1 MKKILQK
8 IHLYL
13 ALTFGIIIVLQGLSG
28 SILVFEKQ
36 IDNFL
41 LRQKH
46 DFVEGQRAEIYEI
59 INAGAAGVSQ
69 DYVPT
74 LFRISPQKNTAA
86 YIRFNKID
94 DRKSSFEAFIDPVS
108 LQVIEIGNP
117 QEGVFNFIK
126 KFHTNLLL
134 KGDLGRNIIGSFG
147 IILLILCITG
157 IILWW
162 PKLRDFKKSIHFKFT
177 QKKSAAARQVFHR
190 DLHKTFGFWL
200 SIFLLISTISG
211 IYLSF
216 PKQISSGFFSVFAG
230 DNPRDRINK
239 IRIEAPEKK
248 QKSAK
253 LEIEKIISE
262 IIAKNPQLVFTSVMF
277 PGKADQPVK
286 LNFIEQNDFEDAP
299 TTTFLINQNTSEII
313 AEFDPSEYK
322 IPEKVIAWQ
331 PYLHEGR
338 GLGMIWKIIVF
349 ICGLSLLLFAIT
361 GVYMWLLRKRL
372 KRK

>member
-1 MKKILQK
+1 MKKILK
-8 IHLYL
+8 KLHLYL
-13 ALTFGIIIVLQGLSG
+13 ALTFGLFLVLQGLSG
-28 SILVFEKQ
+28 AILVFEKQ
-36 IDNFL
+36 INNFS

-46 DFVEGQRAEIYEI
+46 DFVEGSRAEIYEI

-86 YIRFNKID
+86 YIRFGKID
-94 DRKSSFEAFIDPVS
+94 DRKSSFEAFVDPVS

-117 QEGVFNFIK
+117 QSGIFNFIK
-126 KFHTNLLL
+126 RFHTNLLI

-147 IILLILCITG
+147 IVLLILCITG

-162 PKLRDFKKSIHFKFT
+162 PKLRDFKNSIRFKFT
-177 QKKSAAARQVFHR
+177 QKKSNAARQIFHR
-190 DLHKTFGFWL
+190 DLHKTCGFWL
-200 SIFLLISTISG
+200 SIFLLIVTISG

-216 PKQISSGFFSVFAG
+216 PKQISSTFFSVFAG
-230 DNPRDRINK
+230 ENPRDRINK
-239 IRIEAPEKK
+239 IKIEVPEKK
-248 QKSAK
+248 PKSVR

-262 IIAKNPQLVFTSVMF
+262 IVAQNPQLVFTSVMF
-277 PGKADQPVK
+277 PAKPDQPVK
-286 LNFIEQNDFEDAP
+286 LNFIAQNDFEDAP

-313 AEFDPSEYK
+313 AKFDPSEYK
-322 IPEKVIAWQ
+322 ISEKIIAWQ
-331 PYLHEGR
+331 PYLHEAR

-361 GVYMWLLRKRL
+361 GVYMWLLRKKL
-372 KRK
+372 KKK